1 MPERTQIHLPETYLR
16 LVQAVLRQYVR
27 GAEVWA
33 YGSRV
38 HGTHHEASDLD
49 LVLRLP
55 DAAPVPLHQLD
66 ALRDAFSDSNLP
78 ILVQVVDWARI
89 PPSFRAEIE
98 VGFVRIP
105 LEIAHRT

>member
-1 MPERTQIHLPETYLR
+1 MPERTQIHLSETHLR
-16 LVQAVLRQYVR
+16 LVQAVLCRHVH

-55 DAAPVPLHQLD
+55 DAAPVPLHQLE

-89 PPSFRAEIE
+89 PPSFRAEIQA
-98 VGFVRIP
+98 GFVRMP
-105 LEIAHRT
+105 MEITRRT